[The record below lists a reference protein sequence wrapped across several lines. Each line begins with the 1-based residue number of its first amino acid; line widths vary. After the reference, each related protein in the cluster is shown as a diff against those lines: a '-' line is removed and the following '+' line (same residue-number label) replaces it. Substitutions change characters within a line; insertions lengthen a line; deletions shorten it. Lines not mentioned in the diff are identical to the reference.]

1 MPILISGPDNPE
13 EKLADYTHS
22 LIQLVLHSHSH
33 YIHVQTTHK
42 RSTSHSCSFMR
53 CVLGRLARGWGLQ
66 KSAAQEHHVGK
77 KEIKKHVAKRMQ
89 RVGFEPT
96 STNTL
101 RPERSSLD
109 RSDNAALH
117 NVGFHQSEKRVG
129 LQRRQGL

>member
-1 MPILISGPDNPE
+1 
-13 EKLADYTHS
+13 
-22 LIQLVLHSHSH
+22 
-33 YIHVQTTHK
+33 
-42 RSTSHSCSFMR
+42 MR